1 MPSIVDLYKVSDD
14 ETIEDTISMSL
25 NNLIVG
31 FSNLKQKGFMFVEY
45 YKMSSK
51 FIGGLR
57 ILQNKGNAGNIMF
70 TMMRN

>member
-1 MPSIVDLYKVSDD
+1 
-14 ETIEDTISMSL
+14 MSL

-51 FIGGLR
+51 YIVG
-57 ILQNKGNAGNIMF
+57 
-70 TMMRN
+70 